1 VVTTSSPRPGASS
14 GDSPP
19 RVRKDADVVIVGAGL
34 AGLTC
39 ALRLTAAGRSVVVLE
54 ASDGVGGRVR
64 TDMVD
69 GFRLDRGFQVLL
81 TGYPA
86 ARRWFDYEKLDLRAF
101 SPGVRIRHRGRF
113 QRLADPFQAPLAGLT
128 SAFSP
133 VATIPDGLRLL
144 AWRRSVLGPPGQAVA
159 ARPQVDTA
167 TLLRER
173 GFSPAIAAN
182 FFRPFLSGTFF
193 DPGMTT
199 SSRVT
204 ELVFRSFFDGDVSV
218 PNRGMQRLPDQLHG
232 RLPEGTV
239 RLGRRVVAAR
249 DGEVDVDGGDV
260 VRGDHVVVAVEG
272 PIAVRLLGSRMPG
285 SVAPGRGTVTVYYRA
300 DTSPIGAADLVLDA
314 DGEGLVNNVA
324 VMSDVAADYAPAGR
338 GALVSVST
346 VGVPDLD
353 DREID
358 ARIRTQL
365 AGWYGSEVAGWDH
378 LATYR
383 IPYAQPRQDVN
394 DLPTLAR
401 EVRVASRTWV
411 CGDHRDTASIQG
423 ALVSGRRTA
432 DAILAA

>member
-1 VVTTSSPRPGASS
+1 MAST
-14 GDSPP
+14 
-19 RVRKDADVVIVGAGL
+19 DADVIVVGAGL

-39 ALRLTAAGRSVVVLE
+39 ALRLTSAGRSVIVLE

-64 TDMVD
+64 TDMVE

-86 ARRWFDYEKLDLRAF
+86 ARRWFDYEALDLRAF

-113 QRLADPFQAPLAGLT
+113 QRLADPFQAPVAGLA

-144 AWRRSVLGPPGQAVA
+144 AWRRSVLAPPGREVA

-167 TLLRER
+167 TLIRER
-173 GFSPAIAAN
+173 GFSPAITAN

-204 ELVFRSFFDGDVSV
+204 ELVFRCFFDGDVSV
-218 PNRGMQRLPDQLHG
+218 PNRGMQQLPEQLLARLPAG
-232 RLPEGTV
+232 AV
-239 RLGRRVVAAR
+239 RLGQRVVAVR
-249 DGEVDVDGGDV
+249 DGEVAVDGGDV
-260 VRGDHVVVAVEG
+260 VRAEHVVVAVEG
-272 PIAVRLLGSRMPG
+272 PVAEQLLGSRMPG
-285 SVAPGRGTVTVYYRA
+285 TVAPGRGTVTVYYRA
-300 DTSPIGAADLVLDA
+300 DRSPIGAADLVLDA
-314 DGEGLVNNVA
+314 DGEGLVNTVA
-324 VMSDVAADYAPAGR
+324 VMSDVAPDYAPAGR
-338 GALVSVST
+338 GALVSVAT

-358 ARIRTQL
+358 RRLRAQL
-365 AGWYGSEVAGWDH
+365 TGWYGAEVAGWDH

-383 IPYAQPRQDVN
+383 IPYAQPRQDVV

-401 EVRVASRTWV
+401 EVRVTRGTWV